1 MTETRIEW
9 QPQGKV
15 IVQGGRKTRRHHN
28 MQNKNRN
35 KKRTKRSISSPRH
48 VEALLVADYSMVSFH
63 EDAYVETYLL
73 TIMNMVSSLYKDPNI
88 GNLIH
93 VVVVKMI
100 ILQDEESEN
109 DLNITS
115 TAELTLDNFC
125 RFLFNKQKKIEVR
138 RLFSSFVFF
147 LIKGGKD
154 H

>member
-28 MQNKNRN
+28 MQNKNN
-35 KKRTKRSISSPRH
+35 KKKRTKRSISSPRH

-63 EDAYVETYLL
+63 ADVNLETYLL

-100 ILQDEESEN
+100 ILEDGDSET

-115 TAELTLDNFC
+115 TAEITLDNFC
-125 RFLFNKQKKIEVR
+125 RFL
-138 RLFSSFVFF
+138 
-147 LIKGGKD
+147 
-154 H
+154 